1 MAKKYDTNP
10 LDTDI
15 LRRAE
20 ENRPVPQTEEIS
32 LTNTAVFEADTRPFA
47 PATPTA
53 EMRTEPL
60 PPQFNGANFDE
71 PYNSVF
77 NRAPSFS
84 SHAGSAHV
92 SSVSAEVQKLILP
105 PTSRKVLGLGMPE
118 KVAMML
124 PYLPW
129 VAGAIIAVI
138 VLFCASKTETRVR
151 FHAAQ
156 ALALHLASWIV
167 YAVLSSLK
175 GVLPFASSIS
185 TIFTVAVTVYF
196 IVSLY
201 RVWKGKP
208 NHIEALDD
216 ITDFLNEK
224 IQPKAK

>member
-10 LDTDI
+10 LDEDV

-20 ENRPVPQTEEIS
+20 KNRSVSQTEEIS
-32 LTNTAVFEADTRPFA
+32 QAQTAIFEVDTRPFA
-47 PATPTA
+47 PAPTA
-53 EMRTEPL
+53 EMRTQTL
-60 PPQFNGANFDE
+60 PPFDPASVDE

-77 NRAPSFS
+77 SRPQSFS
-84 SHAGSAHV
+84 SHTNPAHI
-92 SSVSAEVQKLILP
+92 SSVSSEAQKLILP
-105 PTSRKVLGLGMPE
+105 PTSRKVLGLGLPE
-118 KVAMML
+118 RIAMML

-129 VAGAIIAVI
+129 IAGAIIAVV
-138 VLFCASKTETRVR
+138 VLFCTSRTETRVR

-167 YAVLSSLK
+167 YAVLSSLN
-175 GVLPFASSIS
+175 GVLPLASLIS
-185 TIFTVAVTVYF
+185 RFFGIAVTVYF

-216 ITDFLNEK
+216 VTDFLNEK
-224 IQPKAK
+224 IKPQSK